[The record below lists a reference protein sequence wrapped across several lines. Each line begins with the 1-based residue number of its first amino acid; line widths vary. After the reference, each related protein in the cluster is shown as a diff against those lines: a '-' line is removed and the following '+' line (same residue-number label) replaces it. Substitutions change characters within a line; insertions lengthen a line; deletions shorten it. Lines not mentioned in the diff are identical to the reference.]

1 MERWKVKFF
10 KEYKHY
16 FKKSKHTILFINV
29 NKYKRNKK
37 GSGVDICFTFF
48 FIYFFNNKYLQ
59 YKRFLIRK
67 GKNFYSE
74 NLVITNKCI
83 TFAPAKRGSVAQLD

>member
-16 FKKSKHTILFINV
+16 FKKVNMLFLFINV

-37 GSGVDICFTFF
+37 ESGVDICFTFF

-59 YKRFLIRK
+59 YKIFLIRK

>member
-1 MERWKVKFF
+1 MERWKVKCF

-16 FKKSKHTILFINV
+16 FKKSKHIDLFINV
-29 NKYKRNKK
+29 NKYKHNEKE
-37 GSGVDICFTFF
+37 SGADTCFTFF

-59 YKRFLIRK
+59 YKIFLIGR